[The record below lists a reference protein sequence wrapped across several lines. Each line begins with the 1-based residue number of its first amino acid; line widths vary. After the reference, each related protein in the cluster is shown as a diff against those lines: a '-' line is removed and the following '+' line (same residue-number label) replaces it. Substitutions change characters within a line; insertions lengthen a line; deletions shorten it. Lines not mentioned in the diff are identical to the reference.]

1 VARVAWSALLIVL
14 MLEASPTGA
23 FAQSRVCQA
32 TRRGES
38 ATQAARRMTGSG
50 GNAYQAWFQILNASS
65 RVVPKSQYDRIHA
78 GWQACV
84 IKPAIWRLSSTAS
97 HVEEPDAGNV
107 SEGPHGS
114 GAPTVVPTA
123 GASAD
128 AGDGPRSAA
137 SSVLQKL
144 GGVDLAMLWLC
155 AAMVVP
161 WLGWR
166 TVDDYLARR
175 KTASIAVQYFV
186 NRFVD
191 EFARPLV
198 RYDVSE
204 HPVRARLHYGARL
217 RRFDVLLAPGEGRRY
232 PNLSD
237 HKKNVEYDVAR
248 VMHALADDSFVSGA
262 PYTQAGW
269 IVVPF
274 QLTADPKQSGV
285 TCISS
290 L

>member
-1 VARVAWSALLIVL
+1 MTRVAWSALLIVL

-84 IKPAIWRLSSTAS
+84 IKPAIWRLPSNAS

-114 GAPTVVPTA
+114 GTPTVVPTA

-128 AGDGPRSAA
+128 AGDGLRSAA

-144 GGVDLAMLWLC
+144 GGVDFAMLWLC

-175 KTASIAVQYFV
+175 RTASIAVQYFV
-186 NRFVD
+186 DRFVD

-204 HPVRARLHYGARL
+204 HPVRARLRYGARL

-274 QLTADPKQSGV
+274 QVTADPKQSGV

>member
-1 VARVAWSALLIVL
+1 MTRVAWSALLIVL

-23 FAQSRVCQA
+23 FAQSRVCRA

-38 ATQAARRMTGSG
+38 ASQAARRMTGNG
-50 GNAYQAWFQILNASS
+50 ANAYQAWFQILNASS

-84 IKPAIWRLSSTAS
+84 IKPAILRLSSNAN
-97 HVEEPDAGNV
+97 HVEESDAGNV

-114 GAPTVVPTA
+114 GAPAVLPTA

-128 AGDGPRSAA
+128 AGDGLQSAA
-137 SSVLQKL
+137 SSVLQEL
-144 GGVDLAMLWLC
+144 RGVDLAILWLC

-166 TVDDYLARR
+166 TVGAYLARR
-175 KTASIAVQYFV
+175 KSASIAVQYFV
-186 NRFVD
+186 HRFVD

-204 HPVRARLHYGARL
+204 HPVRARLRYGARL

-248 VMHALADDSFVSGA
+248 VMHLLADDSFVSGS
-262 PYTQAGW
+262 PYAQAEW

-274 QLTADPKQSGV
+274 QLTAEPKQSGV

>member
-1 VARVAWSALLIVL
+1 MTRVAWSTLLIVL
-14 MLEASPTGA
+14 MLGASPTGA
-23 FAQSRVCQA
+23 FAQSRVCRA
-32 TRRGES
+32 TQRGES
-38 ATQAARRMTGSG
+38 ATQAARRMTGNG
-50 GNAYQAWFQILNASS
+50 GNAYQVWFQILNASS

-84 IKPAIWRLSSTAS
+84 IQPGIWRLSSPAN
-97 HVEEPDAGNV
+97 HVEEPTAGNV

-114 GAPTVVPTA
+114 GAPTALPTS
-123 GASAD
+123 GPSAD
-128 AGDGPRSAA
+128 AGDGPQSAA
-137 SSVLQKL
+137 SRVLQKL

-204 HPVRARLHYGARL
+204 HPVRARLRYGARL
-217 RRFDVLLAPGEGRRY
+217 RRFDVMLAPAVGRRY

-248 VMHALADDSFVSGA
+248 VMHVLADDSFVNGA